1 MDINGVYWGYNPVIL
16 TFDPNFQRDIL
27 VEGHQSF
34 FVHWPHGTALSMM
47 NCPAP
52 GWTASCPRGPPVLS
66 RMYSYVFRQGLFFF
80 WCSQVISTPPKFNM
94 EPENNGFQMDFPFPG
109 TYFQVPY

>member
-27 VEGHQSF
+27 VQGHQSF
-34 FVHWPHGTALSMM
+34 FVHWPRSTALSMM

-66 RMYSYVFRQGLFFF
+66 RMYSYVFRQGLFHKWPKNCGFIT
-80 WCSQVISTPPKFNM
+80 WCDVCDVDLLVKSVWNIQT
-94 EPENNGFQMDFPFPG
+94 
-109 TYFQVPY
+109 